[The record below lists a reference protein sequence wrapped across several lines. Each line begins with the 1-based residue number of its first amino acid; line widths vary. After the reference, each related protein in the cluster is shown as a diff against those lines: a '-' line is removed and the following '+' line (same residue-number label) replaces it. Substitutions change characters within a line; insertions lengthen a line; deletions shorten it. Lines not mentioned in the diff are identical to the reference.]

1 MGAGGDSALVGGAAG
16 PEPTARGR
24 GECLAAA
31 GPGFRGPGSVGRR
44 EARRRRLRGQRDW
57 GGPGVDPALE
67 LGRRVTASWD

>member
-31 GPGFRGPGSVGRR
+31 GPGFKGPGSGGGARPGGVG
-44 EARRRRLRGQRDW
+44 
-57 GGPGVDPALE
+57 
-67 LGRRVTASWD
+67 